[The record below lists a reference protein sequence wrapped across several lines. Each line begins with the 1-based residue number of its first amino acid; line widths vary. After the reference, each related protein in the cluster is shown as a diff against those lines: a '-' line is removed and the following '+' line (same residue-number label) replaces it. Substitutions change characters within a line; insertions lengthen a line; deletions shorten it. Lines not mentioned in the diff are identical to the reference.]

1 MGGLVDIG
9 EDRARPLEVGPVGL
23 GEADAACGA
32 VQQRDAEFRFELAD
46 LCGER
51 RLGHVEPLGGAT
63 EMALLGHCHEVPQ
76 VAQIHMPSVSISSY
90 MRTSEYRGPALAS
103 LP

>member
-1 MGGLVDIG
+1 
-9 EDRARPLEVGPVGL
+9 
-23 GEADAACGA
+23 
-32 VQQRDAEFRFELAD
+32 
-46 LCGER
+46 
-51 RLGHVEPLGGAT
+51 VEPLGGAT